1 MMNYKLLET
10 IRCSAVTA
18 LEDLLESID
27 EPPVDWSGDPCLP
40 LANSWTGVTC
50 SKEKITKVIS
60 L

>member
-1 MMNYKLLET
+1 MNYKLLET

-40 LANSWTGVTC
+40 LPNSWTGVTC